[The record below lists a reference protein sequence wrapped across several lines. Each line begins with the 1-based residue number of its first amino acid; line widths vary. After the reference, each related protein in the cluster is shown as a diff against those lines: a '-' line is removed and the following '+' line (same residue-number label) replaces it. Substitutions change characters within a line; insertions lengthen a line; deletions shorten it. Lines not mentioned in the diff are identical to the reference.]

1 MTAASQ
7 LDVIKKDT
15 RIFVTVADIAPIL
28 KADPLYLRET
38 ARQAPEALGFPVCVV
53 GRRVKIPRVP
63 FLRFCG
69 VDDAGH
75 THK

>member
-7 LDVIKKDT
+7 LDVIKNDD

-38 ARQAPEALGFPVCVV
+38 ARQAPEALGLPVCVV

-69 VDDAGH
+69 VDD
-75 THK
+75 

>member
-7 LDVIKKDT
+7 LDVIKNDD

-63 FLRFCG
+63 FPRFCG
-69 VDDAGH
+69 VDD
-75 THK
+75 

>member
-7 LDVIKKDT
+7 LDVIKNDD

-38 ARQAPEALGFPVCVV
+38 ARQAPEALWFPVCVV
-53 GRRVKIPRVP
+53 VRLVKIPRVP

-69 VDDAGH
+69 VDD
-75 THK
+75 

>member
-7 LDVIKKDT
+7 LDVIKNDD

-28 KADPLYLRET
+28 KADPLYLREP
-38 ARQAPEALGFPVCVV
+38 ARQAPEALGFPVSVV
-53 GRRVKIPRVP
+53 GRRVKLPRVP

-69 VDDAGH
+69 VDD
-75 THK
+75 

>member
-53 GRRVKIPRVP
+53 GRRVKTPRVP

-69 VDDAGH
+69 VDD
-75 THK
+75 

>member
-7 LDVIKKDT
+7 LDVIKNDD

-63 FLRFCG
+63 FR
-69 VDDAGH
+69 AASA
-75 THK
+75 

>member
-7 LDVIKKDT
+7 LDVIKNDD

-38 ARQAPEALGFPVCVV
+38 ARQAPEALGFPVCVDLV
-53 GRRVKIPRVP
+53 HEFLCVP
-63 FLRFCG
+63 LCG
-69 VDDAGH
+69 VDD
-75 THK
+75 

>member
-1 MTAASQ
+1 M
-7 LDVIKKDT
+7 
-15 RIFVTVADIAPIL
+15 ADIAPIL

-69 VDDAGH
+69 VDD
-75 THK
+75 